1 VLGFGMRLHP
11 RKKKHKQCI
20 SKVQV
25 KHKQGTSEST
35 SKTFFFF
42 GAPKK
47 QSGAPKRQRS
57 ETKKNTSKAA
67 GDLMLE

>member
-35 SKTFFFF
+35 SKTFFFLVHQKNNQEHQNAR
-42 GAPKK
+42 GAKQKK
-47 QSGAPKRQRS
+47 TQAKQQ
-57 ETKKNTSKAA
+57 ET
-67 GDLMLE
+67 